1 MARLALFCTQH
12 VLHVPPN
19 LGSHITEKA
28 VLILNLGMLQD

>member
-1 MARLALFCTQH
+1 MARLALFCTKY
-12 VLHVPPN
+12 VLYFQPN